1 MPVNHDTNLSSI
13 HSYNI
18 DPKNRE
24 IFLHSYIGDSDE
36 EAGVDYRSAVV
47 FEKNM
52 RYLNIISNEPILIHM
67 HLPGGDWED
76 CLGIYDTIQYSR
88 SKTIILAYGKVQSS
102 SSVILQAADLRILMP
117 NVNMLI
123 HYGSISLDSEHSKAA
138 ASSVKWNERE
148 SDKMIDIFTERCIQG
163 EMAKNKNWKKMI
175 AKKHIQAQLA
185 SQCDWILTAK
195 ETIEYNFADGIL
207 GEKKYPQID
216 SLKSTKRKNNNA
228 SRVLS
233 T

>member
-1 MPVNHDTNLSSI
+1 
-13 HSYNI
+13 
-18 DPKNRE
+18 
-24 IFLHSYIGDSDE
+24 
-36 EAGVDYRSAVV
+36 
-47 FEKNM
+47 
-52 RYLNIISNEPILIHM
+52 
-67 HLPGGDWED
+67 
-76 CLGIYDTIQYSR
+76 
-88 SKTIILAYGKVQSS
+88 
-102 SSVILQAADLRILMP
+102 
-117 NVNMLI
+117 
-123 HYGSISLDSEHSKAA
+123 
-138 ASSVKWNERE
+138 
-148 SDKMIDIFTERCIQG
+148 MIDIFTERCIQG